1 MTVEK
6 AKHLC
11 VEAHKGQFRRAK
23 TTPISNIE
31 KFKEDHPDYYI
42 HTTFIINTY
51 NIAEP
56 YHTHPF
62 AVANMMD
69 TDEEKIVA
77 YLHDV
82 IEDTE
87 AKLVALDGGYFIYF
101 NYKYLPIT
109 KNVYIALY
117 GITKPNTDPN
127 KFKETG
133 HYTSYEKYLKD
144 LSMNKLATKV
154 KIADMFHN
162 MSSNPTEKQK
172 QKYLNGIKILLKE
185 I

>member
-1 MTVEK
+1 MITVQMNIED
-6 AKHLC
+6 AQYLC
-11 VEAHKGQFRRAK
+11 KEAHKGQFRRDGK
-23 TTPISNIE
+23 T
-31 KFKEDHPDYYI
+31 
-42 HTTFIINTY
+42 
-51 NIAEP
+51 P

-69 TDEEKIVA
+69 TDDEKIVA

-87 AKLVALDGGYFIYF
+87 VELYVEYGNCYIE
-101 NYKYLPIT
+101 YKGSLNPISLEI
-109 KNVYIALY
+109 YIALQA
-117 GITKPNTDPN
+117 ITKGEDEPT
-127 KFKETG
+127 EA
-133 HYTSYEKYLKD
+133 YLIRVAE
-144 LSMNKLATKV
+144 NKLATKV